1 VLGQQSVFAAQIVI
15 PVGNGVHTRLLLRW
29 VFTEVVYGVAHT
41 VFRIAT
47 TLVGHLLGRINLCL
61 GGVVALGILSVIHM
75 AYTTS
80 LRMSPM
86 DELAELVP
94 TIQSPT

>member
-1 VLGQQSVFAAQIVI
+1 VLGQQSVVAAQIVI
-15 PVGNGVHTRLLLRW
+15 PVGNGVHTQLLLW
-29 VFTEVVYGVAHT
+29 GVFTEVVYGVAHT
-41 VFRIAT
+41 VFRIAAT

-61 GGVVALGILSVIHM
+61 GGVVALDILSVIHI

-86 DELAELVP
+86 AN
-94 TIQSPT
+94 